1 MWLASALLL
10 ILSYLFDCPQCSI
23 QLGVF
28 LRRYPAARVLVIF
41 YIVLLHL
48 WVLIVIMT
56 YSPEMHDH
64 HLAEHG
70 PVHPDHVQLADP
82 YDPHHL
88 E

>member
-1 MWLASALLL
+1 M
-10 ILSYLFDCPQCSI
+10 
-23 QLGVF
+23 
-28 LRRYPAARVLVIF
+28 IF